1 MEMYSKT
8 VVPQAALTL
17 ESSIPAY
24 ETGSV
29 DFLTLLM
36 NFMALVEYEVNYHE
50 EMLNFHLA
58 LARLEEMTGAKL

>member
-1 MEMYSKT
+1 
-8 VVPQAALTL
+8 
-17 ESSIPAY
+17 
-24 ETGSV
+24 V